1 MVDQLYG
8 CIKSEALKN
17 FLPGYD
23 GVGEKMK
30 AIVMTIL
37 KIRVKVMVKVILKV
51 RVLW

>member
-1 MVDQLYG
+1 MESFNN
-8 CIKSEALKN
+8 C
-17 FLPGYD
+17 LPGYD

-37 KIRVKVMVKVILKV
+37 KIRVKVMVKVIVKV